1 MCVTPDPYLVGVV
14 VSMTRQADND
24 PDPDPELVG
33 AVRTLQRFVRRAR
46 PGRVNGDQARA
57 IVALLAEA
65 ERAAASGIALYSPVV
80 VESGSY
86 AKEGHG
92 SAADWLAAHSGSSA
106 GVARGRLVA
115 AERAAVTP
123 ELSDALHSGTL
134 SSPQLK
140 LLAEAAA
147 VAPEAPGTLL
157 DLVSEGSSHQELA
170 DAAARLRAA
179 ARSREC
185 AQERR
190 ERVRAARHLRWYQHE
205 EGGIRGEFLCDE
217 VDWAQVSPGLEAE
230 AKARWKAA
238 GGPDDRSS
246 ESLDAHRLDAFL
258 GLMGRSGRSK
268 RPGSDG
274 SNEARPVCAVLV
286 DAEALRRGTPRGEEL
301 CEIDGIGPVSIDAV
315 TELLG
320 EGSAQF
326 LLRSAKEI
334 RSVTSVSRHAAQR
347 LTMALLVR
355 DRACAVPGCGKRLGL
370 ESDHREVDFAKGGE
384 TSLAN
389 LARLC
394 APHHRMKTDGGWRL
408 EGRPGQWEWVAP
420 TRPPTAGRMGRTR
433 KVTMAR
439 AARNQPRLT

>member
-1 MCVTPDPYLVGVV
+1 
-14 VSMTRQADND
+14 MTRQRDVNPAPAPD
-24 PDPDPELVG
+24 PDPEPELVG

-46 PGRVNGDQARA
+46 PGQVNGDQARA

-123 ELSDALHSGTL
+123 QLSDALHSGNL

-140 LLAEAAA
+140 LLADAAA
-147 VAPEAPGTLL
+147 VAPEAPGALL

-179 ARSREC
+179 ARSRQC
-185 AQERR
+185 ARERR
-190 ERVRAARHLRWYQHE
+190 ERVRAARHFRWSQRE

-217 VDWAQVSPGLEAE
+217 ADWARVSPGLEAD
-230 AKARWKAA
+230 AKARWRAA
-238 GGPDDRSS
+238 GGPDDRSN

-258 GLMGRSGRSK
+258 GLLGRAGRSPRSGS
-268 RPGSDG
+268 PGSPG
-274 SNEARPVCAVLV
+274 PSNEARPVCAVLV
-286 DAEALRRGTPRGEEL
+286 DAEALRRGAPRGDEL
-301 CEIDGIGPVSIDAV
+301 CEIDGIGPVSVDAV

-326 LLRSAKEI
+326 LVRCAKDI

-355 DRACAVPGCGKRLGL
+355 DRACAVPGCGRRLGL
-370 ESDHREVDFAKGGE
+370 EIDHREIDFAKGGE

-394 APHHRMKTDGGWRL
+394 PPHHRMKTDGGWRL
-408 EGRPGQWEWVAP
+408 EGRPGRWEWIAP
-420 TRPPTAGRMGRTR
+420 TRPPTAGRMARAR

-439 AARNQPRLT
+439 AARNQPRRT